1 MSKYYVERT
10 LKKDG
15 SQSIVLVD
23 KNYKIVKP
31 VALFLDYLEK
41 RGMAFNTIENYC
53 RDLKE
58 YFTWLS
64 NEQLKFYEVNKRTM
78 IGWVD
83 YINNQVGN
91 KEVKSARTVNRYLA
105 TIASFYNYFERFEG
119 YIEENPVTA
128 KLESN
133 YFTQQIRRI
142 NKDTT
147 NANLFRRK
155 ERKKVNTQR
164 LFRNEI
170 DLLYAG
176 MSKLTGCKDI
186 NFRNQLIF
194 RVLYETGCRIGEVL
208 GLRIKDY
215 STPDPVDNIGFVFVR
230 RHYPKYHNDH
240 SIKTNER
247 KIPVSMDLIYAIE
260 DYVINVRPFKEAIE
274 TIFVNHAYATKG
286 NFMTRSAVE
295 KIFSKL
301 SKEVDIKCTPHM
313 LRHTHGT
320 ELRES
325 GYNQIYISN
334 RLGHSSIESTNKY
347 MHISFEAQAEAY
359 ERFMTKRNGGTK

>member
-1 MSKYYVERT
+1 
-10 LKKDG
+10 
-15 SQSIVLVD
+15 
-23 KNYKIVKP
+23 
-31 VALFLDYLEK
+31 
-41 RGMAFNTIENYC
+41 
-53 RDLKE
+53 
-58 YFTWLS
+58 
-64 NEQLKFYEVNKRTM
+64 
-78 IGWVD
+78 
-83 YINNQVGN
+83 
-91 KEVKSARTVNRYLA
+91 
-105 TIASFYNYFERFEG
+105 
-119 YIEENPVTA
+119 
-128 KLESN
+128 
-133 YFTQQIRRI
+133 
-142 NKDTT
+142 
-147 NANLFRRK
+147 
-155 ERKKVNTQR
+155 
-164 LFRNEI
+164 
-170 DLLYAG
+170 
-176 MSKLTGCKDI
+176 
-186 NFRNQLIF
+186 
-194 RVLYETGCRIGEVL
+194 
-208 GLRIKDY
+208 
-215 STPDPVDNIGFVFVR
+215 FVR

>member
-1 MSKYYVERT
+1 
-10 LKKDG
+10 
-15 SQSIVLVD
+15 
-23 KNYKIVKP
+23 
-31 VALFLDYLEK
+31 
-41 RGMAFNTIENYC
+41 MAFNTIENYC

-105 TIASFYNYFERFEG
+105 TIASFYNYFETIEG

-133 YFTQQIRRI
+133 YFTQQIRKI

-176 MSKLTGCKDI
+176 MRSEEHTSELQSRGH
-186 NFRNQLIF
+186 L
-194 RVLYETGCRIGEVL
+194 VCRL
-208 GLRIKDY
+208 LLDKKKR
-215 STPDPVDNIGFVFVR
+215 
-230 RHYPKYHNDH
+230 
-240 SIKTNER
+240 KT
-247 KIPVSMDLIYAIE
+247 D
-260 DYVINVRPFKEAIE
+260 
-274 TIFVNHAYATKG
+274 
-286 NFMTRSAVE
+286 
-295 KIFSKL
+295 
-301 SKEVDIKCTPHM
+301 
-313 LRHTHGT
+313 
-320 ELRES
+320 
-325 GYNQIYISN
+325 
-334 RLGHSSIESTNKY
+334 
-347 MHISFEAQAEAY
+347 
-359 ERFMTKRNGGTK
+359 